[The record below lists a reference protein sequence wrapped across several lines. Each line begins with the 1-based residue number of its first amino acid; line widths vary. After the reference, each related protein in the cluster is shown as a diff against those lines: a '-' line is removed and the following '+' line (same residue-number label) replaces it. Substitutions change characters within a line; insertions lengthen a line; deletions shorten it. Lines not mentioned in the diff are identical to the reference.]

1 MVLSETSQYRVKHCP
16 GMNFHRKS
24 LSKNQTPLKRKR
36 RNSEDDEMSADN
48 QISSISE
55 SGRTSC
61 SPDMF
66 TDSIEDFDASFPE
79 DTPTTGRTDEHDKK
93 LDESLKQVSE
103 GESCPW
109 RGVSLEDLKSGYGLW
124 GYPQLPP
131 VRPSNSHAVLYQF
144 PVSRGE
150 KPTPLQHRYVDK
162 WDSDNVRMPFSP
174 QNLCAVNKND
184 GSSKSSPRSVWE
196 LVEEA
201 LLRQMVSSQQL
212 EAAILS
218 YCGAYGRI
226 WDFTTLHYFLSDV
239 LDEAEVDCFFS
250 QLLPSMVQ
258 LALQLP
264 NLIRSPIP
272 LLKQFRNSSISL
284 SQLQIA
290 SLLSNAFFCTFP
302 RRNTLQ
308 RNSEYATFPD
318 INFNR
323 LFQANKKKSSQRA
336 VEKLKC
342 LFHYFRRVCHKAP
355 EGVVTF
361 TRRYIAPENLPVWEK
376 SSKLLNK
383 LHITSC
389 GTIEDEGRGMLQVDF
404 ANKRVGGGVLRWGCV
419 QEEIRFVICPELI
432 VSRLFTESMEPLE
445 AVQIVGCERFSN
457 YKGYGDNFEWCGDH
471 CDTTPR
477 DSSGRRLCSI
487 TAIDAM
493 AFRNPNMQYT
503 PDNITR
509 ELNKAY
515 VGFSSPDIP
524 EDQRTPVATGNWGC
538 GVYRGNAKLK
548 SLLQLMAATEAGR
561 HLAYFTFGN
570 ETLRDDV
577 FQMYTFLMENRVT
590 VGKLWRYLQQYYDYC
605 VKDGKVTLD
614 LYAYLY
620 KRITNSETSKHITG
634 SIRSVESRNIDSKNN
649 SEWNN
654 KFEERIFSIGS
665 SKSKSE
671 KSVERNDENRDSSF
685 SSSIKDSD
693 QNSAKKVSGSSAIHR
708 KMNSATVTEE
718 NLETVMMEV
727 ESASNE
733 NSVQDGSC
741 DSSAIKPGSSSTK
754 SSLLDQLDQY
764 ENTEFPKSTNT
775 PKRKIS
781 DYFTAVQK

>member
-1 MVLSETSQYRVKHCP
+1 MS
-16 GMNFHRKS
+16 FHRES
-24 LSKNQTPLKRKR
+24 LSNNQTPVKRKR
-36 RNSEDDEMSADN
+36 GYSEDDEMSEDN
-48 QISSISE
+48 LTSSLCG
-55 SGRTSC
+55 SGRRSS

-66 TDSIEDFDASFPE
+66 ADSMEYLSTSLSEDDA
-79 DTPTTGRTDEHDKK
+79 RTEKQYKPSADKKDKK
-93 LDESLKQVSE
+93 LDESLKQDTK

-109 RGVSLEDLKSGYGLW
+109 RGVSLEDIKSGYGLW

-131 VRPSNSHAVLYQF
+131 VRSSNSHAVLYQL
-144 PVSRGE
+144 PVGRGE
-150 KPTPLQHRYVDK
+150 KPAPLKQHYIDK
-162 WDSDNVRMPFSP
+162 WDSEYVRMPFSP

-184 GSSKSSPRSVWE
+184 GSSKNSPRRVWE

-201 LLRQMVSSQQL
+201 LLRNIVSSQQL

-218 YCGAYGRI
+218 YCSGYGRI

-239 LDEAEVDCFFS
+239 LDETEVDCFFS
-250 QLLPSMVQ
+250 QLLPNMVQ

-264 NLIRSPIP
+264 SLIRSPVP
-272 LLKQFRNSSISL
+272 LLKQFRNSSVSL

-302 RRNTLQ
+302 RRNMLQ

-323 LFQANKKKSSQRA
+323 LFQANKKKASQRA

-342 LFHYFRRVCHKAP
+342 ILHYFRRVCHKAP

-361 TRRYIAPENLPVWEK
+361 TRRCIAPENLPLWET

-404 ANKRVGGGVLRWGCV
+404 ANKRLGGGVLRWGCV

-445 AVQIVGCERFSN
+445 AVHIIGCERFSN
-457 YKGYGDNFEWCGDH
+457 YKGYGDNFEWSGDH

-487 TAIDAM
+487 TAIDAL

-503 PDNITR
+503 PSNITR

-515 VGFSSPDIP
+515 VGFFSPEIP

-590 VGKLWRYLQQYYDYC
+590 VGKLWQYLQQYYDYC
-605 VKDGKVTLD
+605 VRDGKVTLD

-620 KRITNSETSKHITG
+620 KRISDSETSVHPAG
-634 SIRSVESRNIDSKNN
+634 NIRSVEPGSFASKNN
-649 SEWNN
+649 STWNN
-654 KFEERIFSIGS
+654 KVEEWSTSTGS
-665 SKSKSE
+665 SRSKLQKSLERRDGNRES
-671 KSVERNDENRDSSF
+671 SV
-685 SSSIKDSD
+685 SSSVKDIG
-693 QNSAKKVSGSSAIHR
+693 QNSAKVASESSAMHH
-708 KMNSATVTEE
+708 KKNSDTVTEE
-718 NLETVMMEV
+718 NLKAVMMEV
-727 ESASNE
+727 ESVDNE
-733 NSVQDGSC
+733 VSVPDKLC
-741 DSSAIKPGSSSTK
+741 DSSAAKPGSSSSKT
-754 SSLLDQLDQY
+754 SLLDQLDKF
-764 ENTEFPKSTNT
+764 ENTELPKSTNT

-781 DYFTAVQK
+781 DYFNAVQK